1 MTSWFEHVP
10 GSGGT
15 SSNMEVRRRIRLHG
29 RKMVNVASDMLE
41 VSPKVKVVS

>member
-10 GSGGT
+10 GSGST
-15 SSNMEVRRRIRLHG
+15 PSNREVRKRIRLHA

-41 VSPKVKVVS
+41 VSPKAKVVS